1 VVFIKYLYNLN
12 YNMKI
17 RSRSKKFD
25 CLFDP
30 YYFLRISIVLLLRLR
45 SLNYRVR
52 WFLLYF
58 TLCFVF
64 IPNCCCA
71 RITLTLTL
79 TLIYG
84 KMKKKS
90 FEKKKKKEEQ
100 QENDDEEEEE

>member
-1 VVFIKYLYNLN
+1 
-12 YNMKI
+12 MKI

>member
-1 VVFIKYLYNLN
+1 
-12 YNMKI
+12 MKI

-30 YYFLRISIVLLLRLR
+30 YYFLRISI
-45 SLNYRVR
+45 NYRVR